1 MPGKS
6 ELEVISSGG
15 EGARSAPLRRGIC
28 QIFGMF
34 IKRGINP
41 SLAEE
46 LTQKSVFDAVR
57 GKGSFDPAKGTV
69 ETWLMG
75 IARNNLAVEFRKR
88 ATREVSGGELSGYI
102 NAIDGELLPDEV
114 LERQETVFLV
124 REGMDR
130 LDAKE
135 RAVLEAKYVD
145 DLSARAIGKKL
156 SLTEKAV
163 HSLLYRA
170 RISLRD
176 KLKSLAPCNNF
187 FTLLT
192 HRYLLSK
199 KHKNT
204 NLLL

>member
-1 MPGKS
+1 MAEMPGKS

-75 IARNNLAVEFRKR
+75 IARNSAFAPTPTRRTTLLLRSASGLR
-88 ATREVSGGELSGYI
+88 ASDSAERNTCSSKATGSSRCERTSGAGGE
-102 NAIDGELLPDEV
+102 V
-114 LERQETVFLV
+114 CR
-124 REGMDR
+124 
-130 LDAKE
+130 
-135 RAVLEAKYVD
+135 
-145 DLSARAIGKKL
+145 
-156 SLTEKAV
+156 
-163 HSLLYRA
+163 
-170 RISLRD
+170 
-176 KLKSLAPCNNF
+176 
-187 FTLLT
+187 
-192 HRYLLSK
+192 
-199 KHKNT
+199 
-204 NLLL
+204 